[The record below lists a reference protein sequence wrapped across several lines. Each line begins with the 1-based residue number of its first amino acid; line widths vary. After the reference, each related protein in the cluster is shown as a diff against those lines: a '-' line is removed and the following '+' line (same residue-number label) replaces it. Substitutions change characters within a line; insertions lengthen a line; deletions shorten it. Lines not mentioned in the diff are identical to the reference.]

1 MTKSDRRCLN
11 LSSSLSESPQPTLS
25 NSQILSIFPQQPVG
39 GPPYSPTAMSWG
51 PQGLLGNQW
60 AGPAVTPWPTMPVWP
75 PACGQMEAQPG
86 AMSRGNTP
94 TTPTTVNG
102 YPTPLNLY
110 TPTGTT
116 GPLQAAPPTLDQNPF
131 L

>member
-1 MTKSDRRCLN
+1 MTKAALN

-25 NSQILSIFPQQPVG
+25 NSQILSIFPKQPVG
-39 GPPYSPTAMSWG
+39 GSPYASPPYSPTAMSWG

-60 AGPAVTPWPTMPVWP
+60 AGPAVTPWPTMSGWP
-75 PACGQMEAQPG
+75 PACGQIETQPG
-86 AMSRGNTP
+86 VMSRGSTP
-94 TTPTTVNG
+94 TTANG
-102 YPTPLNLY
+102 YPTPLNSLY

-116 GPLQAAPPTLDQNPF
+116 GPLQAASPTLDQNPF